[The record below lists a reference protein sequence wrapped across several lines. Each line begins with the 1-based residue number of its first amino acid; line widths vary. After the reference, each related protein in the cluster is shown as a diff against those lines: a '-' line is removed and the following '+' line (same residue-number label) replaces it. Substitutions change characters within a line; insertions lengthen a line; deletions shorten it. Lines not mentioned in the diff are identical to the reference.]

1 MRDVSFFYIHTMEE
15 LFHEL
20 HLGTQ
25 EVTKITDCNFVLP
38 KQKDLAMYNSKILLV
53 AVKQE
58 DETEDERIVDPINTD
73 PPLKRHP
80 SFSSS
85 KKESKR
91 NIKKHRRK
99 LLRQHMAKKKSSL
112 LSQLPMQSSCAKKQ
126 RKQWTKLQRKQTRD
140 AKLSTRIQKRRLK
153 TEMKGI
159 QKKLSLFKCS

>member
-1 MRDVSFFYIHTMEE
+1 MEE
-15 LFHEL
+15 IFDQL

-25 EVTKITDCNFVLP
+25 DVTKINDCNFILP
-38 KQKDLAMYNSKILLV
+38 KQKDLAMYNSEILLV

-58 DETEDERIVDPINTD
+58 EETDERMMIDPIHID